1 MTPTRI
7 AIDFST
13 EIDFDACSFCGKIAH
28 HGACAELIA
37 YTEQVKARLY
47 RHNPR
52 PCPDC
57 GDLITGM
64 CPACWE
70 WECKQI
76 DLDFAPI
83 GWA

>member
-1 MTPTRI
+1 MAYRKDKHMINLCDFCHTP
-7 AIDFST
+7 
-13 EIDFDACSFCGKIAH
+13 AH

-57 GDLITGM
+57 GDLMTTI

-70 WECKQI
+70 WECKQF